1 MKTVGVVCPVFQEE
15 EVITLFHERL
25 TKVLKTLGD
34 RYVFQILYVVDP
46 APDRTEEILAALST
60 ADATVGV
67 LVMSRR
73 FGHQVA
79 LLAGVDHCDADAV
92 ITLDTD
98 LQHPPEVIP
107 QLLSRFEEGF
117 DVVQTLRGDSSG
129 RSWFE
134 RVTSVWFYSLL
145 ARSSAI
151 DLEPG
156 AADYR
161 LLSRRVADIFRR
173 QIREQNQFLRG
184 MVRWVGFR
192 VAYVTFE
199 CESRARGRSK
209 YGVVRLLNFAIQGIF
224 SFSKIPLRLA
234 TFVGAAAAL
243 LGFVY
248 GVFVLVTYFLG
259 PPIVPGWTSLLAL
272 ISLLG
277 GVQLIFMG
285 VIGEYIG
292 LIFDEV
298 KSRPL
303 YLIDRAYGH
312 AACRPGARIG

>member
-1 MKTVGVVCPVFQEE
+1 MKTIGIVCPVYREE
-15 EVITLFHERL
+15 EVISLFHARL
-25 TKVLKTLGD
+25 TSVLGALGD
-34 RYVFQILYVVDP
+34 RYAFQILYVVDP
-46 APDRTEEILAALST
+46 APDRTEEILAAL
-60 ADATVGV
+60 ATGEANVGV
-67 LVMSRR
+67 IVMSRR
-73 FGHQVA
+73 FGHQAA

-107 QLLSRFEEGF
+107 QLLARFEEGF
-117 DVVQTLRGDSSG
+117 DVVQTLRRDSSG

-134 RVTSVWFYSLL
+134 RLTSPWFYSLL
-145 ARSSAI
+145 ARSSTV
-151 DLEPG
+151 DLQSG

-161 LLSRRVADIFRR
+161 LLSRKVADIFRR

-192 VAYVTFE
+192 AAYVPFE
-199 CESRARGRSK
+199 CEPRARGRSK
-209 YGVVRLLNFAIQGIF
+209 YGLVSLVNFAVQGIF

-234 TFVGAAAAL
+234 TYFGLAAAV

-248 GVFVLVTYFLG
+248 GVFVLVQYFIG

-298 KSRPL
+298 KGRPL
-303 YLIDRAYGH
+303 YLIDRTYGQ
-312 AACRPGARIG
+312 ASRQPGPRAG